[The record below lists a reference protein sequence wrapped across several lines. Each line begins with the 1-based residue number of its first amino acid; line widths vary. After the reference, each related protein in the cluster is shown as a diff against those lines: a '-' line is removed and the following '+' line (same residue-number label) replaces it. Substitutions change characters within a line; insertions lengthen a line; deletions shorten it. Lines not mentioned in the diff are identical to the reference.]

1 MCAPRVKIKIH
12 PLAIILIA
20 FFVWYNGFAKLLI
33 SAMLHELGHAAVAW
47 LCGRR
52 GLVFTLTPLG
62 WSLYAG
68 ELSGKT
74 ALLVYLA
81 GPAVSLALSPLLS
94 PQTLWI
100 LTFNLIPVLP
110 LDGGRIA
117 AVLFGERAALVLGG
131 YALLFTLF
139 LSALH
144 ALPPLG
150 VLAILF
156 LHRRYCA
163 SARYEKIKRAAD
175 FLQDLY

>member
-1 MCAPRVKIKIH
+1 MKIRIH
-12 PLAIILIA
+12 PLAIVMIA
-20 FFVWYNGFAKLLI
+20 CFVWYNGFAKLLI
-33 SAMLHELGHAAVAW
+33 SAVLHELGHAAAAW

-81 GPAVSLALSPLLS
+81 GPAVSLALGPWLS

-100 LTFNLIPVLP
+100 LVFNLIPVLP
-110 LDGGRIA
+110 LDGGRIT
-117 AVLFGERAALVLGG
+117 AVIFGERIALSIGG
-131 YALLFTLF
+131 YALLFVL
-139 LSALH
+139 LMSALH

-150 VLAILF
+150 VMVILF

-163 SARYEKIKRAAD
+163 SAHYEKIKRAAD